1 MNKRKYFGTDGIRGR
16 VGESHINVDFMLRL
30 GYAAGVVL
38 SMQSSGT
45 ILIGHDTRASCDML
59 ESALQAGF
67 SAAGLNVVLL
77 GVLPTP
83 AIAYLTHSLR
93 ASAGVVISASHNA
106 YHDNGVKFFNSHGMK
121 LADELELAIEAEID
135 KTLETSV
142 SNHAGHIERLTDAAG
157 RYAEYCKSIFP
168 SQLSLNGLKLVL
180 DCANGATCD
189 VAPNIFRELGADVI
203 AIHNQPNG
211 TNINDHCG
219 ATHLESLRLA
229 VKQHHADAGLA
240 FDGDGDRLMM
250 IDEKGEVIDG
260 DEVLC
265 ILAKDRSTG
274 LGSRAGVVGTV
285 MSNLGLEQALEKCGV
300 AFERAPVGD
309 RYVLEALIKN
319 GWTLGGEASGHI
331 VDLDYTTTGD
341 GIITALQVLRIMRL
355 SEKSLH
361 DLKQAMIKRPQVLIN
376 VPTANTVNL
385 KNYPKI
391 NVAVSEMEKTLA
403 GKGRVLLRPSGT
415 EPVVRVM
422 VEGNNEQ
429 EVQQAAATLAATVE
443 RYISE

>member
-16 VGESHINVDFMLRL
+16 VGESPINVDFMLRL
-30 GYAAGVVL
+30 GYAAGAIF
-38 SMQSSGT
+38 STKASDT
-45 ILIGHDTRASCDML
+45 ILIGHDTRASCGML

-106 YHDNGVKFFNSHGMK
+106 YHDNGVKFFNNRGMK
-121 LADELELAIEAEID
+121 LGDELELAIEAQLEKATETQAANNTGNID
-135 KTLETSV
+135 
-142 SNHAGHIERLTDAAG
+142 HLTDAAG

-180 DCANGATCD
+180 DCANGATYD

-203 AIHNQPNG
+203 AIHDQPNG

-219 ATHLESLRLA
+219 ATHLDSLQLA
-229 VKQHHADAGLA
+229 VKQHQADVGLA

-250 IDEKGEVIDG
+250 VDAKGEVIDG
-260 DEVLC
+260 DEILC

-319 GWTLGGEASGHI
+319 GWTLGGEGSGHI

-376 VPTANTVNL
+376 VPTSNTVNL
-385 KNYPKI
+385 NDYPKI
-391 NVAVSEMEKTLA
+391 NAAVSEMEKTLH